1 MPSSWRI
8 VTSDPPH
15 GEVFGEMLE
24 RCHENSKKRFRYHKR
39 YFKKCKVVGA
49 RATSNL
55 YEADLAPMENT
66 GNSVEVFG
74 TT

>member
-8 VTSDPPH
+8 VASDSPH
-15 GEVFGEMLE
+15 GEVFGEVLE

-39 YFKKCKVVGA
+39 YSQKCKVVIA

-55 YEADLAPMENT
+55 HEADLAPMENT
-66 GNSVEVFG
+66 CNSVEVFG